1 MTRWERGLFRPH
13 DVWLRRI
20 VAMTNEHEGA
30 VRAAAQ
36 ATTTPEEVTIV
47 P

>member
-20 VAMTNEHEGA
+20 VAMTNEHEA
-30 VRAAAQ
+30 AAQAAAQ

>member
-20 VAMTNEHEGA
+20 VAMTNEHEHE
-30 VRAAAQ
+30 AAAQ